1 MRGKDKSSSV
11 TTYVVVGF
19 RIDGERSVF
28 YRQCFSEEELTKAV
42 LEAFNNKKAQFLSIR
57 KIVGGGRV

>member
-1 MRGKDKSSSV
+1 MGRKDNPAGL

-19 RIDGERSVF
+19 RIDSERSVF
-28 YRQCFSEEELTKAV
+28 YRQCFSEEELVKAV

-57 KIVGGGRV
+57 KIISGGKV